1 MQNISYFC
9 IVKQF
14 KNIHFRY
21 LYVIILLIFSGSNAI
36 KAQNQDSN
44 MDSVEIGLLTCS
56 PHQEVYSLYGHT
68 AIRYHDLRNNID
80 YAFNYGMFDFRKP
93 FFVLRF
99 AFGLTDYELGIIPFD
114 AFVGEYYSYGSK
126 VTEQIL
132 NLTPK
137 EKMAL
142 RNALEENYKPE
153 NRIYRYNYFKDNC
166 TTRARDIII
175 RCIKGQVRFSYRKGY
190 NASYREMIHGYNQ
203 DYPWARFGNDL
214 ALGLTAD
221 FKTNQKQQQFL
232 PGNLLADFG
241 KAIIYNPDGTTR
253 HLVSKTIIVVKP
265 GAQIIKNSFPL
276 TPLECA
282 AILFCITALI
292 TIYEHIS
299 KKITW
304 AFDAIM
310 MTMCGLAGIL
320 IVVLFCS
327 QHPTTSTNL
336 LVLIFNPLPLFFIPK
351 MIKSTRNKNKD
362 NFFIFSI
369 IPIVLLLMVSVTSL
383 QEIPV
388 AIDILALCLLL
399 RCISKYPTW
408 TKNNDK

>member
-14 KNIHFRY
+14 RNTHLRY
-21 LYVIILLIFSGSNAI
+21 IYVIILLIFSGSNVI
-36 KAQNQDSN
+36 KAQNQNSG

-93 FFVLRF
+93 FFILRF

-114 AFVGEYYSYGSK
+114 AFIGEYYSYGSK

-142 RNALEENYKPE
+142 RDALAENYKPE

-166 TTRARDIII
+166 TTRARDIIVK
-175 RCIKGQVRFSYRKGY
+175 CINGQVMYSYNKGY
-190 NASYREMIHGYNQ
+190 NASYREMIHRYNAS
-203 DYPWARFGNDL
+203 YPWARFGNDL
-214 ALGLTAD
+214 GLGLAAD
-221 FKTNQKQQQFL
+221 FKTNHTQQQFL
-232 PGNLLADFG
+232 PGNLLSDFG
-241 KAIIYNPDGTTR
+241 KAIIHNPDGSTR
-253 HLVSKTIIVVKP
+253 HLVSKTITVVKP
-265 GAQIIKNSFPL
+265 GSQIITDNFPL

-282 AILFCITALI
+282 AILFCIASFI
-292 TIYEHIS
+292 TIYEHVN

-304 AFDAIM
+304 GFDAIM
-310 MTMCGLAGIL
+310 MTLCGLSGIL

-336 LVLIFNPLPLFFIPK
+336 LILIFNPLPLFFIPR
-351 MIKSTRNKNKD
+351 MIKLTRSKSKD
-362 NFFIFSI
+362 KFFLLNI
-369 IPIVLLLMVSVTSL
+369 IPITLLLIASITGL
-383 QEIPV
+383 QEIP
-388 AIDILALCLLL
+388 ASIDILALCLLL

-408 TKNNDK
+408 KNNNYK